1 MESDKMSKVVV
12 RTQYFASGK
21 SVGEKFTNYI
31 AKREGVDKTIN
42 TKRSEVFVQYAAERP
57 GVVKLGEHGLF
68 GQEDYVDLKK
78 ASKEIYNHKGIVW
91 TEVVSLRQEDAE
103 RLGYDTPEAWRN
115 LVRSKQFEIAYYHKI
130 PADKLKW
137 YGAFHKA
144 EGHYHMHLIVFNKN
158 PSGEFISKKNYNQ
171 YKDMFTKTIFKDE
184 LKQIYDERQ
193 SLRDK
198 IIDEIKKTVDGFEI
212 NIGEPSA
219 EFAEKLNELKFS
231 LDGYK
236 GKKNYQFLSKDQK
249 EKVDAVVKVVCQDD
263 NLQELYRQWCL
274 VELTR
279 LRYYYKEPEKC
290 FGPLEINKNFQRRI
304 ENAVLKSAFK
314 NIRQNDLHTNKEKT
328 NIVFGDIIFNIC
340 KMFEQSIKQDINEG
354 FTKSIVDSKD
364 KAKEY
369 RRDASMGIH
378 HGI

>member
-12 RTQYFASGK
+12 RTQYFLSGK

-68 GQEDYVDLKK
+68 SREDYVDLKK

-198 IIDEIKKTVDGFEI
+198 IIDEIRWF
-212 NIGEPSA
+212 
-219 EFAEKLNELKFS
+219 
-231 LDGYK
+231 
-236 GKKNYQFLSKDQK
+236 
-249 EKVDAVVKVVCQDD
+249 
-263 NLQELYRQWCL
+263 
-274 VELTR
+274 
-279 LRYYYKEPEKC
+279 
-290 FGPLEINKNFQRRI
+290 
-304 ENAVLKSAFK
+304 
-314 NIRQNDLHTNKEKT
+314 
-328 NIVFGDIIFNIC
+328 
-340 KMFEQSIKQDINEG
+340 
-354 FTKSIVDSKD
+354 
-364 KAKEY
+364 
-369 RRDASMGIH
+369 
-378 HGI
+378 

>member
-1 MESDKMSKVVV
+1 MSKVVV
-12 RTQYFASGK
+12 RTQYFSSGK

-31 AKREGVDKTIN
+31 AKREGADKTIN
-42 TKRSEVFVQYAAERP
+42 TKRSEVFAQYAAERP

-171 YKDMFTKTIFKDE
+171 YKDMFTKTMFKDE

-290 FGPLEINKNFQRRI
+290 FGTLEINKNFQRRI

-328 NIVFGDIIFNIC
+328 NIVFGDIIFNLC

>member
-1 MESDKMSKVVV
+1 MSKVVV
-12 RTQYFASGK
+12 RTQYFSSGK

-42 TKRSEVFVQYAAERP
+42 TKRSEVFAQYAAERP

-279 LRYYYKEPEKC
+279 LRYYKEPEKC

-328 NIVFGDIIFNIC
+328 NIVFGDIIFNLC

>member
-1 MESDKMSKVVV
+1 MSKVVV

-158 PSGEFISKKNYNQ
+158 PGGEFISKKNYNQ

-198 IIDEIKKTVDGFEI
+198 IIDEVKKTVDGFEI
-212 NIGEPSA
+212 NIGEPSV
-219 EFAEKLNELKFS
+219 EFTEKLSELKFS

-304 ENAVLKSAFK
+304 ENAVLKSALK

-328 NIVFGDIIFNIC
+328 NIVFGDIIFNLC

>member
-1 MESDKMSKVVV
+1 MSKVVV

-57 GVVKLGEHGLF
+57 GVVKLGERGLF

-198 IIDEIKKTVDGFEI
+198 IIDEVKKAVDSFEI

-219 EFAEKLNELKFS
+219 DFAEKLDELRFS

-304 ENAVLKSAFK
+304 ENAVLKSALK
-314 NIRQNDLHTNKEKT
+314 GNRQNDLYINKEKA
-328 NIVFGDIIFNIC
+328 NIVFRDIVFNLC
-340 KMFEQSIKQDINEG
+340 KMFEQSIEQDISEG

>member
-1 MESDKMSKVVV
+1 MSKVVV

-304 ENAVLKSAFK
+304 ENAVLKSALK

-328 NIVFGDIIFNIC
+328 NIVFGDIIFNLC
-340 KMFEQSIKQDINEG
+340 KMFEQSIEQDINEG

>member
-1 MESDKMSKVVV
+1 MSKVVV

-42 TKRSEVFVQYAAERP
+42 TKRSEVFVQYAAERS

-304 ENAVLKSAFK
+304 ENAVLKSALK
-314 NIRQNDLHTNKEKT
+314 VSRQNDLYIDKEKA
-328 NIVFGDIIFNIC
+328 NIVFGDIIFNLC
-340 KMFEQSIKQDINEG
+340 KMFEQSIEQAINEG

>member
-1 MESDKMSKVVV
+1 MSKVVV
-12 RTQYFASGK
+12 RTQYFSSGK

-42 TKRSEVFVQYAAERP
+42 TKRSEVFAQYVAERP
-57 GVVKLGEHGLF
+57 GVVRLGEHGLF

-78 ASKEIYNHKGIVW
+78 VSKEIYNHKGIVW

-115 LVRSKQFEIAYYHKI
+115 LVRSKQFEIAYYHKM
-130 PADKLKW
+130 PADNLKW

-158 PSGEFISKKNYNQ
+158 PGGEFISKKNYNQ
-171 YKDMFTKTIFKDE
+171 YKDMSTKTIFKDE

-198 IIDEIKKTVDGFEI
+198 IIDKVKKTVDGFEI

-219 EFAEKLNELKFS
+219 DFAEKLNELRFS

-263 NLQELYRQWCL
+263 NLQEFYRQWCL

-304 ENAVLKSAFK
+304 ENAVLKSALK
-314 NIRQNDLHTNKEKT
+314 NIRQNDLYINKEKA
-328 NIVFGDIIFNIC
+328 NIVFGDIVFNLC
-340 KMFEQSIKQDINEG
+340 KVFDQSIEQDINEG

-369 RRDASMGIH
+369 RRDVSMGIH

>member
-1 MESDKMSKVVV
+1 MSKVVV

-42 TKRSEVFVQYAAERP
+42 TERSEVFVQYAAERP

-91 TEVVSLRQEDAE
+91 TEVVSLRQEDTE

-290 FGPLEINKNFQRRI
+290 FGPLGINKNFQRRI
-304 ENAVLKSAFK
+304 ENAVLKSALK

-328 NIVFGDIIFNIC
+328 NIVFGDIIFNLC
-340 KMFEQSIKQDINEG
+340 KMFEQSIEQDINEG

>member
-1 MESDKMSKVVV
+1 MSKVVV

-103 RLGYDTPEAWRN
+103 RFGYDTPEAWRN

-130 PADKLKW
+130 SADNLKW

-158 PSGEFISKKNYNQ
+158 PGGEFISKKNYNQ

-198 IIDEIKKTVDGFEI
+198 IIDKVKKTVDGFEI

-219 EFAEKLNELKFS
+219 DFAEKLNELRFS

-314 NIRQNDLHTNKEKT
+314 NIRQYDLHTNKEKT
-328 NIVFGDIIFNIC
+328 NIVFGDIIFNLC
-340 KMFEQSIKQDINEG
+340 KMFEQSIEQDINEG

>member
-1 MESDKMSKVVV
+1 MSKVVV

-68 GQEDYVDLKK
+68 GREDYVDLKK

-198 IIDEIKKTVDGFEI
+198 IIDEVKKAVDSFEI

-219 EFAEKLNELKFS
+219 DFAEKLDELRFS

-290 FGPLEINKNFQRRI
+290 FGLLGINKNFQRRI
-304 ENAVLKSAFK
+304 ENVVLKSALK
-314 NIRQNDLHTNKEKT
+314 NIRQNDLYINKEKA
-328 NIVFGDIIFNIC
+328 NIVFGDIIFNLC
-340 KMFEQSIKQDINEG
+340 KMFEQSIEQAINEG

>member
-1 MESDKMSKVVV
+1 MSKVVV

-279 LRYYYKEPEKC
+279 LRYYYKEPKKC

>member
-1 MESDKMSKVVV
+1 MSKVVV

-91 TEVVSLRQEDAE
+91 TEVVSLRQEDAK

-304 ENAVLKSAFK
+304 ENAVLKSALK

-328 NIVFGDIIFNIC
+328 NIVFGDIIFNLC
-340 KMFEQSIKQDINEG
+340 KMFEQSIEQDINEG

>member
-1 MESDKMSKVVV
+1 MSKVVV

-78 ASKEIYNHKGIVW
+78 ASKETYNHKGIVW

-144 EGHYHMHLIVFNKN
+144 EGHYHMHLIVFNEN

-304 ENAVLKSAFK
+304 ENAVLKSALK

-328 NIVFGDIIFNIC
+328 NIVFGDIIFNLC
-340 KMFEQSIKQDINEG
+340 KMFEQSIEQDINEG

>member
-1 MESDKMSKVVV
+1 MSKVVV

-158 PSGEFISKKNYNQ
+158 PIGEFISKKNYNQ

-328 NIVFGDIIFNIC
+328 NIVFGDIIFNLC
-340 KMFEQSIKQDINEG
+340 KMFEQSIEQDINEG

>member
-1 MESDKMSKVVV
+1 MSKVVV

-42 TKRSEVFVQYAAERP
+42 TKRSEVFVQYTAERL

-144 EGHYHMHLIVFNKN
+144 EGHYHMHLIVFNRN
-158 PSGEFISKKNYNQ
+158 PSSEFISKKNYNQ

-198 IIDEIKKTVDGFEI
+198 IIDKVKKTVAGFEI

-219 EFAEKLNELKFS
+219 DFAEKLNELKFS

-304 ENAVLKSAFK
+304 ENAVLKSALK
-314 NIRQNDLHTNKEKT
+314 GNRQNDLHIDKEKA
-328 NIVFGDIIFNIC
+328 NIVFGDIVFNLC
-340 KMFEQSIKQDINEG
+340 KMFEQSIEQDINEG
-354 FTKSIVDSKD
+354 FTKST
-364 KAKEY
+364 
-369 RRDASMGIH
+369 
-378 HGI
+378 

>member
-1 MESDKMSKVVV
+1 MSKVVV

-144 EGHYHMHLIVFNKN
+144 GGHYHMHLIVFNKN

-198 IIDEIKKTVDGFEI
+198 IIDEVKKTVDGFEI

-219 EFAEKLNELKFS
+219 EFTEKLSELKFS

-304 ENAVLKSAFK
+304 ENAVLKSALK

-328 NIVFGDIIFNIC
+328 NIVFGDIVFNLC
-340 KMFEQSIKQDINEG
+340 KVFEHSIEQDINEG

>member
-1 MESDKMSKVVV
+1 MSKVVV

-42 TKRSEVFVQYAAERP
+42 TKRSEVFVQYAAERS

-78 ASKEIYNHKGIVW
+78 ASTEIYNHKGIVW

-212 NIGEPSA
+212 NIGEPIA

-314 NIRQNDLHTNKEKT
+314 NIRQYDLHTNKEKT
-328 NIVFGDIIFNIC
+328 NIVFGDIIFNLC
-340 KMFEQSIKQDINEG
+340 KMFEQSIEQDINEG

>member
-1 MESDKMSKVVV
+1 MSKVVV

-42 TKRSEVFVQYAAERP
+42 TKRSEVFVQYAAERS

-212 NIGEPSA
+212 NIGEPIA

-314 NIRQNDLHTNKEKT
+314 NIRQYDLHTNKEKT
-328 NIVFGDIIFNIC
+328 NIVFGDIIFNLC
-340 KMFEQSIKQDINEG
+340 KMFEQSIEQDINEG

>member
-1 MESDKMSKVVV
+1 MMSKVVV
-12 RTQYFASGK
+12 RTQYFSSGK

-42 TKRSEVFVQYAAERP
+42 TKRSEVFAQYAAERP

-115 LVRSKQFEIAYYHKI
+115 FVRSKQFEIAYYHKI
-130 PADKLKW
+130 PADNLKW

-171 YKDMFTKTIFKDE
+171 YKDMFAKTIFMDE

-198 IIDEIKKTVDGFEI
+198 IIDKVKKTVDSFEI

-219 EFAEKLNELKFS
+219 DFAEKLNELRFS

-249 EKVDAVVKVVCQDD
+249 EKVDAVVKVVCSDD

-304 ENAVLKSAFK
+304 ENAVLKSALK
-314 NIRQNDLHTNKEKT
+314 GNRQNDLYINKEKA
-328 NIVFGDIIFNIC
+328 NIVFGDIVFNLC
-340 KMFEQSIKQDINEG
+340 KMFEQSIEQDINEG

-364 KAKEY
+364 RAKEY

-378 HGI
+378 HGM

>member
-1 MESDKMSKVVV
+1 MSKVVV
-12 RTQYFASGK
+12 RTQYFSSGK

-42 TKRSEVFVQYAAERP
+42 TKRSEVFAQYVAERP
-57 GVVKLGEHGLF
+57 GVVRLGEHGLF

-328 NIVFGDIIFNIC
+328 NIVFGDIIFNLC
-340 KMFEQSIKQDINEG
+340 KMFEQSIEQDINEG

>member
-1 MESDKMSKVVV
+1 MSKVVV
-12 RTQYFASGK
+12 RTQYFSSGK

-42 TKRSEVFVQYAAERP
+42 IKRSEVFAQYAAERP

-130 PADKLKW
+130 PADNLKW

-198 IIDEIKKTVDGFEI
+198 IIDKVKKTVDGFEI

-219 EFAEKLNELKFS
+219 DFAEKLNELRFS
-231 LDGYK
+231 LDGYN

-249 EKVDAVVKVVCQDD
+249 EKIDAVTKIICQDD

-304 ENAVLKSAFK
+304 ENAVLKSTLK
-314 NIRQNDLHTNKEKT
+314 GNRQSNLHTNKEKA
-328 NIVFGDIIFNIC
+328 NIVFGDIVFNLC
-340 KMFEQSIKQDINEG
+340 KMFDQSIEQDINEG
-354 FTKSIVDSKD
+354 FTKSIVDSND
-364 KAKEY
+364 RAKEY

-378 HGI
+378 HGM

>member
-1 MESDKMSKVVV
+1 MSKVVV

-31 AKREGVDKTIN
+31 AKRKGVDKTIN

-130 PADKLKW
+130 PADKLKC

-304 ENAVLKSAFK
+304 ENAVLKSALK

-328 NIVFGDIIFNIC
+328 NIVFGDIIFNLC

>member
-1 MESDKMSKVVV
+1 MSKVVV

-158 PSGEFISKKNYNQ
+158 PGGEFISKKNYNQ

-198 IIDEIKKTVDGFEI
+198 IIDEVKKTVDGFEI

-304 ENAVLKSAFK
+304 ENAMLKSALK

-328 NIVFGDIIFNIC
+328 NIVFGDIIFNLC
-340 KMFEQSIKQDINEG
+340 KMFEQSIEQDINEG

>member
-1 MESDKMSKVVV
+1 MSKVVV

-42 TKRSEVFVQYAAERP
+42 TKRSEVFVQYVAERP

-219 EFAEKLNELKFS
+219 EFVEKLNELKFS

-249 EKVDAVVKVVCQDD
+249 EKIDAVVKVVCQDD

-328 NIVFGDIIFNIC
+328 NIVFGDIIFNLC
-340 KMFEQSIKQDINEG
+340 KMFEQSIEQDINEG